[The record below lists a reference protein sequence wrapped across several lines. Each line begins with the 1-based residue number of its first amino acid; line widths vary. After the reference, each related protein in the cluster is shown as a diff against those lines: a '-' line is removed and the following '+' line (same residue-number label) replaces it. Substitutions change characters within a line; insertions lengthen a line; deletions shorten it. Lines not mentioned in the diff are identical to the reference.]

1 MTVSPIASVG
11 ASVKGHSRANCSP
24 LPDKRML
31 WAGMTGCVHLLTA
44 VFFFHP
50 SIQLYEENGVLI
62 LSRRILRLP
71 MSFNPVGDRRLQAQ
85 ERRQG
90 VVLGSLLCYLL
101 LFYTRHTLLLSSIL
115 MTCSPNS
122 FHRLHIS
129 FVIHL
134 FSLPAPLTLD
144 CLILSVC
151 SCVLLS
157 SDVCPCMHT
166 LTPTSYIHNS
176 YDWCNVILSLKVQH
190 AWARGSL
197 EMVVHVAGGPSPS
210 EREES
215 HPANDSQFL
224 AGGTV

>member
-1 MTVSPIASVG
+1 MGWYDRVCASPY
-11 ASVKGHSRANCSP
+11 C
-24 LPDKRML
+24 
-31 WAGMTGCVHLLTA
+31 C
-44 VFFFHP
+44 FFFLSFHP

-101 LFYTRHTLLLSSIL
+101 LFYTRHTLLLSSVL
-115 MTCSPNS
+115 MTCSPKS
-122 FHRLHIS
+122 FHLLHIS

-151 SCVLLS
+151 SCILLS
-157 SDVCPCMHT
+157 SDVCPCKHT

-176 YDWCNVILSLKVQH
+176 YDWCNVILRLKVQH

-210 EREES
+210 EREGS